1 MARSYKRDSMGRF
14 SGTGGGGGKS
24 KGTST
29 RAKNTAR
36 AAELKEKG
44 TTAIGSRV
52 KAKGFSGQKGAQQR
66 AGGLRTTGGTRGQGT
81 AFTVGK
87 GGKMTGGQKAA
98 TKRSVKAQARAR
110 SKAGARGKPTAKMG
124 KAPASAAKAKFKEL
138 SGKARKRSP
147 FRSAAE
153 NRAAAGAKRSLN
165 TMIKKRGR

>member
-1 MARSYKRDSMGRF
+1 MARSYKRDSRGRF
-14 SGTGGGGGKS
+14 ASTGGGGSKS

-66 AGGLRTTGGTRGQGT
+66 AGGLRTTGGTRGQAT

-87 GGKMTGGQKAA
+87 GGKMSGGQKAA
-98 TKRSVKAQARAR
+98 TKGAIKAQARAQ
-110 SKAGARGKPTAKMG
+110 SKAGGGKPTAKMS
-124 KAPASAAKAKFKEL
+124 KAPASAAKTKFKEL
-138 SGKARKRSP
+138 SGKARKSSP

>member
-1 MARSYKRDSMGRF
+1 MGRF
-14 SGTGGGGGKS
+14 ASTGGGGGKS

-36 AAELKEKG
+36 AAELKAKG

-81 AFTVGK
+81 AFTVSS

-98 TKRSVKAQARAR
+98 TKGAVKAQARAQ
-110 SKAGARGKPTAKMG
+110 SKAGGGSKPTAKMG

-138 SGKARKRSP
+138 SGKARKSSP

-153 NRAAAGAKRSLN
+153 NRAAAGAKRSL
-165 TMIKKRGR
+165 TAMIKKRGAK